1 MATTKKSTTT
11 AAKKPAA
18 AKTASAKKAPS
29 AAKVTQAKKTT
40 APAKKTTASA
50 KQSSV
55 KKSAPAKA
63 AVATQTVLQTEKPVV
78 SPAPETAKIR
88 ILTPK
93 TKEFLLK
100 AQKNEETEHL
110 IYKNIA
116 KLVKDQK
123 NREVLERCSAEEK
136 KHADIWKSITGANV
150 KANGCKVFWITLLAR
165 ILGYTFTLKLMEG
178 GEHDASPAYEKIAG
192 EVPEAKAIAADE
204 TKHEA
209 ALLDML
215 DEERLQ
221 YVGSMVLG
229 LSDALVELTG
239 TLAGLTFA
247 MGNLRLVALSGLITG
262 IAATLS
268 MTSSAYLSEKA
279 DNNPKA
285 LKSALYTGGVYMLT
299 VIVLILPYLLL
310 PQTATLAAVLILAAI
325 VILLIAAFMFYVAVA
340 RGESFWKKF
349 GEMAIISISV
359 AVLSFAIGLVVKQC
373 LGIEV

>member
-1 MATTKKSTTT
+1 MATQKKSPAKS

-18 AKTASAKKAPS
+18 AKKTAKPAVKTASKPAAKKAPATKKAPAAKKETVTKKATVS
-29 AAKVTQAKKTT
+29 EAKPAAKVAKEPTV
-40 APAKKTTASA
+40 AP
-50 KQSSV
+50 
-55 KKSAPAKA
+55 
-63 AVATQTVLQTEKPVV
+63 
-78 SPAPETAKIR
+78 KIR

-100 AQKNEETEHL
+100 AQKNEFTESI
-110 IYKNIA
+110 IYANIA
-116 KLVKDQK
+116 KMVKDDK

-136 KHADIWKSITGANV
+136 KHGDIWRSITGEDVQPN
-150 KANGCKVFWITLLAR
+150 KLHIFWFTFLAR
-165 ILGYTFTLKLMEG
+165 LLGYTFTLKLMEG
-178 GEHDASPAYEKIAG
+178 GEHNASPAYEKIAG
-192 EVPEAKAIAADE
+192 EVPEAKAIAQDE

-247 MGNLRLVALSGLITG
+247 VSNLRYVALSGLITG
-262 IAATLS
+262 IAAALS

-279 DNNPKA
+279 DNNPHA
-285 LKSALYTGGVYMLT
+285 LKSSLYTGGVYLLT
-299 VIVLILPYLLL
+299 VVFLILPYLLL
-310 PQTATLAAVLILAAI
+310 PADARLAAVLILAGI
-325 VILLIAAFMFYVAVA
+325 VIVFIAAFMFYVSVA
-340 RGESFWKKF
+340 KGENFWKKF

-359 AVLSFAIGLVVKQC
+359 AILSFALGLLVKLW
-373 LGIEV
+373 LGIDA

>member
-1 MATTKKSTTT
+1 MATTKKSDTTKSKSVGVKKPTAKKSTAQKPTTKKTATAKKSPAEKTVT
-11 AAKKPAA
+11 AAKK
-18 AKTASAKKAPS
+18 ASPI
-29 AAKVTQAKKTT
+29 TT
-40 APAKKTTASA
+40 A
-50 KQSSV
+50 
-55 KKSAPAKA
+55 APIE
-63 AVATQTVLQTEKPVV
+63 TPKPKIRLL
-78 SPAPETAKIR
+78 SPA
-88 ILTPK
+88 
-93 TKEFLLK
+93 TKSFLLK

-116 KLVKDQK
+116 KMVKNQK
-123 NREVLERCSAEEK
+123 KKDVLEKCYQEEK
-136 KHADIWKSITGANV
+136 KHAGIWKSITEEDI
-150 KANGCKVFWITLLAR
+150 KPNGCKVFWYTLLAKL
-165 ILGYTFTLKLMEG
+165 LGYTFTLKLMEG
-178 GEHDASPAYEKIAG
+178 GEHNASPAYEKIAG

-204 TKHEA
+204 VKHEA

-229 LSDALVELTG
+229 LSAALVELTG

-279 DNNPKA
+279 DNNPHA
-285 LKSALYTGGVYMLT
+285 LKSSLYTGGVYILT
-299 VIVLILPYLLL
+299 VVVLILPYLLL
-310 PQTATLAAVLILAAI
+310 PSTATVAAVLILAAI
-325 VILLIAAFMFYVAVA
+325 VVLLIAAFMFYVAVA
-340 RGESFWKKF
+340 RSENFWKKF

-373 LGIEV
+373 LHIDV